1 MSARKASTPSSD
13 ADGKV
18 SRLLKRHDHKKMETP
33 VAQEEL
39 LRFEIE
45 WREQKL
51 KLQPELL
58 NTKSE
63 AAKPTTLAERMAKP
77 PNLM

>member
-1 MSARKASTPSSD
+1 
-13 ADGKV
+13 
-18 SRLLKRHDHKKMETP
+18 METP